1 MIVVAGGTGLLGR
14 DVVTWLAARGLP
26 VRVLSRDPEVTSST
40 LDGVPGVEIARA
52 DVTSPSTLAPVLSEA
67 DIVVSAIQGF
77 GGRNAG
83 GMAAVDGAGNRNLIQ
98 AASRAGVTRFVLMS
112 IQGASPI
119 HRLPLARVKFAAEE
133 CLRATAMVP
142 AIVRP
147 TAYME
152 TWASLVGGP
161 ILATGR
167 ARVFGRGRTPINFVA
182 AADVAAIVE
191 KVIVGPVEPTT
202 VEVIGPE
209 DLKLDDVV
217 TLFGDALGTSVPTS
231 HVPPVVLRAMRLLM
245 RLPNPILS
253 DQIDAAVAMDA
264 GLGHE
269 RSAGSGAAEVVAA
282 TRMQT
287 VIAGMVAAA
296 RSTSALAQ
304 P

>member
-14 DVVTWLAARGLP
+14 DVVARLAGRGLP
-26 VRVLSRDPEVTSST
+26 VRVLSRDPAVTGST
-40 LDGVPGVEIARA
+40 LSGLPGVEIVQA
-52 DVTSPSTLAPVLSEA
+52 DVTNPATLAPVIDDA

-83 GMAAVDGAGNRNLIQ
+83 GMAAVDGAGNRNLIE
-98 AASRAGVTRFVLMS
+98 AASRAGVPRFVLMS

-133 CLRATAMVP
+133 RLRATTMVP
-142 AIVRP
+142 AIIRP
-147 TAYME
+147 SAYME
-152 TWASLVGGP
+152 TWAGLVGGP

-191 KVIVGPVEPTT
+191 KVIVGPADPTT
-202 VEVIGPE
+202 VEVVGPE
-209 DLKLDDVV
+209 DLTLDEVV
-217 TLFGDALGTSVPTS
+217 GAFGDALGVSVPTS
-231 HVPPVVLRAMRLLM
+231 HVPPAVLRAMRLLM

-264 GLGHE
+264 GLDHE
-269 RSAGSGAAEVVAA
+269 PSADSGVTQVVAA
-282 TRMQT
+282 TRLET

-296 RSTSALAQ
+296 RSTSAVAQ